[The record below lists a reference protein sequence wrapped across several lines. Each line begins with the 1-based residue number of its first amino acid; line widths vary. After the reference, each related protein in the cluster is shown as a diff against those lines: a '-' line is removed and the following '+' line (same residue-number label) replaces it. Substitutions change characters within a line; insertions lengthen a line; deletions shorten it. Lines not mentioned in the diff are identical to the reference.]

1 MRTGKLENGFE
12 YSIDEQT
19 LDDMR
24 FLDALEE
31 ADDGSPLAASKVCK
45 MLLGKEQRDA
55 LYKTISPKGG
65 RVPIADAFECI
76 KEILEAMGDE
86 GKNS

>member
-1 MRTGKLENGFE
+1 MKSGTLSNGFE

-24 FLDALEE
+24 FLDALAE
-31 ADDGSPLAASKVCK
+31 ADEGSPLAASRVCL
-45 MLLGKEQRDA
+45 MLLGRDQRKA
-55 LYKTISPKGG
+55 LYEKIAPKGG

-76 KEILEAMGDE
+76 KEIIEAMGDE

>member
-1 MRTGKLENGFE
+1 MKKGKLANGFE
-12 YSIDEQT
+12 YSIDETT

-24 FLDALEE
+24 FLDALAE
-31 ADDGSPLAASKVCK
+31 ADEGNPLAASKVCV
-45 MLLGKEQRDA
+45 MLLGKEQRDK
-55 LYKTISPKGG
+55 LYKVISPEGG

-76 KEILEAMGDE
+76 KEIMEDFGDE